1 MFATSLCQIV
11 RSVTA
16 GTNARG
22 YSRTM
27 EMKFYAQFSVDDIGS
42 NSDSLFSGIVEL
54 REGQIED
61 VSPALLERVLADN
74 FQIDAD
80 SVQLVTWSRLH

>member
-1 MFATSLCQIV
+1 
-11 RSVTA
+11 
-16 GTNARG
+16 
-22 YSRTM
+22 
-27 EMKFYAQFSVDDIGS
+27 MKFYAQFSVDDIGS

>member
-1 MFATSLCQIV
+1 
-11 RSVTA
+11 
-16 GTNARG
+16 
-22 YSRTM
+22 
-27 EMKFYAQFSVDDIGS
+27 MKFYAQFSVDDIGS
-42 NSDSLFSGIVEL
+42 SSDSLFSGIVEL

>member
-1 MFATSLCQIV
+1 
-11 RSVTA
+11 
-16 GTNARG
+16 
-22 YSRTM
+22 M
-27 EMKFYAQFSVDDIGS
+27 EMKFYAQFAVDDPGMLTD
-42 NSDSLFSGIVEL
+42 NMFSGIVEL
-54 REGQIED
+54 TDGQMDD